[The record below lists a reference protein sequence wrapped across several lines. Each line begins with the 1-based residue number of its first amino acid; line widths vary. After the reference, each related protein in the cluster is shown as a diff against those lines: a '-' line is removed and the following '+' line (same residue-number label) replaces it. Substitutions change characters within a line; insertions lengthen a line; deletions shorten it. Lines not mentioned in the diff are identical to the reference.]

1 MRPGLGAL
9 RLLAGGSRGGIPR
22 PHRTER
28 GGQVLALEVDGGTP
42 PSQSGSR
49 VAPRGRLGGPVTAA
63 DCPPRGGG
71 AAGESSLVPVHCGG
85 TGPHG
90 AGFTPRGGGVGLS
103 GRSPDAPPPEA
114 GHG

>member
-1 MRPGLGAL
+1 MRPGVGAP
-9 RLLAGGSRGGIPR
+9 RLLAGGSRGGIPGS
-22 PHRTER
+22 HRTER

-49 VAPRGRLGGPVTAA
+49 VAPREELGEPVAAA
-63 DCPPRGGG
+63 DCPPCSGG

-90 AGFTPRGGGVGLS
+90 AVSTPGGAGEGLS
-103 GRSPDAPPPEA
+103 RPYPDRHA
-114 GHG
+114 HG